1 MRASTGDEVRAERL
15 GVLFEAFLGG
25 LELTAEQERL
35 AGQIGEQIRQN
46 AADMVAFEAWRL
58 TRPPFSLQGGSQRAM
73 AVFGGA
79 EALESFLAGLNA
91 AVFGPDDAGDAAGA
105 RARCLSSA
113 ASSGS

>member
-1 MRASTGDEVRAERL
+1 M
-15 GVLFEAFLGG
+15 LFEAFVGG

-79 EALESFLAGLNA
+79 EALEAFLAGLNA
-91 AVFGPDDAGDAAGA
+91 AVFGWPTSAGRNRAGA
-105 RARCLSSA
+105 
-113 ASSGS
+113 SGLDA